1 MIPKRYPSE
10 KYVFKKYSTNYTKL
24 FLSEKRRLRKIF
36 PKAIIEHIG
45 SSSVTGLGGKGII
58 DIAIA
63 VPKKDLTASI
73 IKLQMIGYN
82 YRPFGGDAERKF
94 FQKIIRYAG
103 NERRVH
109 IQLTYENSR
118 NWNSV
123 IGVRDYLR
131 GNPDAAEEYAQLK
144 RRAVKYAKGES
155 KKYREYKQRFLKV
168 LEKKVL
174 KN

>member
-1 MIPKRYPSE
+1 MRNLN
-10 KYVFKKYSTNYTKL
+10 KYSFRKYSTIYPKL

-36 PKAIIEHIG
+36 PKALIEHIG

-73 IKLQMIGYN
+73 TKLQGIGYD

-94 FQKIIRYAG
+94 FQKILRYAG

-109 IQLTYENSR
+109 IQLTYENSS

-131 GNPDAAEEYAQLK
+131 EHPDAAEEYAQLK
-144 RRAVKYAKGES
+144 RRAVKYAKGVGQ
-155 KKYREYKQRFLKV
+155 KYRKYKEHFLKN
-168 LEKKVL
+168 LEKKFL
-174 KN
+174 KNK